1 MRKLGVSIYPEK
13 STVEEIFAYLKEMR
27 EIGAT
32 RTFSCLLSV
41 NKPAEEVKEDVL
53 EIEKETVDNS
63 ETVEDAPKTFTQSEV
78 DELIK
83 KRLAKQEKSFDKRMQ
98 EKLDEAEK
106 LRKMNETQKA
116 EYEQEKQKAYIAELE
131 AKINRSGLEREAS
144 KMLSEGGIAVDDK
157 ILGLVVKDTAEST
170 QEAVDSFVALVND
183 LADKKVGEK
192 LKGKTPK
199 KMEDTSAGEITKEQ
213 FNKMGYQSRNELLQ
227 NNPELYHKLKG

>member
-1 MRKLGVSIYPEK
+1 M
-13 STVEEIFAYLKEMR
+13 
-27 EIGAT
+27 
-32 RTFSCLLSV
+32 
-41 NKPAEEVKEDVL
+41 AEEEKNDVL
-53 EIEKETVDNS
+53 ETELDNVDNPA
-63 ETVEDAPKTFTQSEV
+63 EVEGAPKTFTQSEV

-106 LRKMNETQKA
+106 LRQMNETQKA
-116 EYEQEKQKAYIAELE
+116 EYEQEKQKAYIEELE

-170 QEAVDSFVALVND
+170 QEAVEGFVALVNE

-213 FNKMGYQSRNELLQ
+213 FNRMGYQSRNELLQ

>member
-1 MRKLGVSIYPEK
+1 MAEK
-13 STVEEIFAYLKEMR
+13 
-27 EIGAT
+27 
-32 RTFSCLLSV
+32 
-41 NKPAEEVKEDVL
+41 VKEVVL
-53 EIEKETVDNS
+53 ENEEESVDNS

-106 LRKMNETQKA
+106 LRAMNESQKA
-116 EYEQEKQKAYIAELE
+116 EYEQEKQRAYIAELE

-170 QEAVDSFVALVND
+170 QEAVESFVALVND

-213 FNKMGYQSRNELLQ
+213 FKKMGVRSRNELLER
-227 NNPELYHKLKG
+227 NPELYNRLRG

>member
-1 MRKLGVSIYPEK
+1 MAENIKEPVVEPELEQA
-13 STVEEIFAYLKEMR
+13 SAQEEEK
-27 EIGAT
+27 AT
-32 RTFSCLLSV
+32 
-41 NKPAEEVKEDVL
+41 E
-53 EIEKETVDNS
+53 
-63 ETVEDAPKTFTQSEV
+63 KTFTQSQL
-78 DELIK
+78 DEIIQK
-83 KRLAKQEKSFDKRMQ
+83 EKAKAKRSAEKEYQAKM
-98 EKLDEAEK
+98 DEAEK
-106 LRKMNETQKA
+106 LRKMNEVQKA

-144 KMLSEGGIAVDDK
+144 KMLSEGGIVVDDK
-157 ILGLVVKDTAEST
+157 ILSIVVKDTAEST
-170 QEAVDSFVALVND
+170 QEAVEGFVALVNE

>member
-1 MRKLGVSIYPEK
+1 MAEEQKI
-13 STVEEIFAYLKEMR
+13 TVEEPKE
-27 EIGAT
+27 EQVDT
-32 RTFSCLLSV
+32 QQ
-41 NKPAEEVKEDVL
+41 EVEST
-53 EIEKETVDNS
+53 E
-63 ETVEDAPKTFTQSEV
+63 KTFTQSQL
-78 DELIK
+78 DEIIQK
-83 KRLAKQEKSFDKRMQ
+83 EKAKAKRSAEKEYQAKM
-98 EKLDEAEK
+98 DEAEK
-106 LRKMNETQKA
+106 LRQMNETQKA

-170 QEAVDSFVALVND
+170 QESVESFVALVND

-199 KMEDTSAGEITKEQ
+199 KMEDVSAGEITKEQ
-213 FNKMGYQSRNELLQ
+213 FNRMGYQSRNELLQ

>member
-1 MRKLGVSIYPEK
+1 M
-13 STVEEIFAYLKEMR
+13 
-27 EIGAT
+27 
-32 RTFSCLLSV
+32 
-41 NKPAEEVKEDVL
+41 AEEVKEVVL
-53 EIEKETVDNS
+53 ENEKESVDNS
-63 ETVEDAPKTFTQSEV
+63 ETVDDAPKTFTQSEV

-106 LRKMNETQKA
+106 LRAMNETQKA
-116 EYEQEKQKAYIAELE
+116 EYEQEKQREYIAELE

-144 KMLSEGGIAVDDK
+144 KMLSEGGIVADEK
-157 ILGLVVKDTAEST
+157 ILGLVVKDTAEAT
-170 QEAVDSFVALVND
+170 QEAVESFVALVND

>member
-1 MRKLGVSIYPEK
+1 M
-13 STVEEIFAYLKEMR
+13 
-27 EIGAT
+27 
-32 RTFSCLLSV
+32 
-41 NKPAEEVKEDVL
+41 AEEVKEDVL

-106 LRKMNETQKA
+106 LRAMNESQKA
-116 EYEQEKQKAYIAELE
+116 EYEQEKQRAYIELE

-144 KMLSEGGIAVDDK
+144 KMLSGGGIIVDDK
-157 ILGLVVKDTAEST
+157 ILGLVVKDTAEKT
-170 QEAVDSFVALVND
+170 QEAVESFVALVND

>member
-1 MRKLGVSIYPEK
+1 MA
-13 STVEEIFAYLKEMR
+13 EEIKEPVV
-27 EIGAT
+27 E
-32 RTFSCLLSV
+32 
-41 NKPAEEVKEDVL
+41 P
-53 EIEKETVDNS
+53 EIEQASGQEEEKTTE
-63 ETVEDAPKTFTQSEV
+63 KTFTQSQL
-78 DELIK
+78 DEIIQK
-83 KRLAKQEKSFDKRMQ
+83 EKAKAKRSAEKEYQAKM
-98 EKLDEAEK
+98 DEAEK
-106 LRKMNETQKA
+106 LRKMNEVQKA
-116 EYEQEKQKAYIAELE
+116 EYEQEKQRAYIAELE

>member
-1 MRKLGVSIYPEK
+1 M
-13 STVEEIFAYLKEMR
+13 
-27 EIGAT
+27 
-32 RTFSCLLSV
+32 
-41 NKPAEEVKEDVL
+41 AEEEKNDVL
-53 EIEKETVDNS
+53 ETELDNVDNPA
-63 ETVEDAPKTFTQSEV
+63 EVDNAPKTFTQSEV

-106 LRKMNETQKA
+106 LRQMNETQKA
-116 EYEQEKQKAYIAELE
+116 EYEQEKQRAYIAELE

-144 KMLSEGGIAVDDK
+144 KMLSEGGIVADEK
-157 ILGLVVKDTAEST
+157 ILGIVVKDTAERT
-170 QEAVDSFVALVND
+170 QEAVESFVALVNE

-227 NNPELYHKLKG
+227 NNPELYRKLKG

>member
-1 MRKLGVSIYPEK
+1 MAEEQKT
-13 STVEEIFAYLKEMR
+13 TVEEPKE
-27 EIGAT
+27 EQVDT
-32 RTFSCLLSV
+32 QQ
-41 NKPAEEVKEDVL
+41 EVEST
-53 EIEKETVDNS
+53 EKI
-63 ETVEDAPKTFTQSEV
+63 FTQSEV
-78 DELIK
+78 DDLIK

-106 LRKMNETQKA
+106 LRQMNEAQKA
-116 EYEQEKQKAYIAELE
+116 EYEQEKQRAYIAELE

-170 QEAVDSFVALVND
+170 QEAVESFVTLVND

-213 FNKMGYQSRNELLQ
+213 FNRMGYQSRNELLQ

>member
-1 MRKLGVSIYPEK
+1 MA
-13 STVEEIFAYLKEMR
+13 EEI
-27 EIGAT
+27 
-32 RTFSCLLSV
+32 
-41 NKPAEEVKEDVL
+41 
-53 EIEKETVDNS
+53 KETV
-63 ETVEDAPKTFTQSEV
+63 VEPEIEQASGQEEEKTTEKTFTQSQL
-78 DELIK
+78 DEIIQK
-83 KRLAKQEKSFDKRMQ
+83 EKAKAKRSAEKEYQAKM
-98 EKLDEAEK
+98 DEAEK
-106 LRKMNETQKA
+106 LRKMNEVQKA

-170 QEAVDSFVALVND
+170 QEAVESFVALVND

-227 NNPELYHKLKG
+227 NNPELYRKLKG

>member
-1 MRKLGVSIYPEK
+1 MA
-13 STVEEIFAYLKEMR
+13 EEI
-27 EIGAT
+27 
-32 RTFSCLLSV
+32 
-41 NKPAEEVKEDVL
+41 
-53 EIEKETVDNS
+53 KETV
-63 ETVEDAPKTFTQSEV
+63 VEPEIEQASGQEEEKTTEKTFTQSQL
-78 DELIK
+78 DEIIQK
-83 KRLAKQEKSFDKRMQ
+83 EKAKAKRSAEKEYQAKM
-98 EKLDEAEK
+98 DEAEK
-106 LRKMNETQKA
+106 LRKMNEVQKA
-116 EYEQEKQKAYIAELE
+116 EYEQEKQRAYIAELE

-170 QEAVDSFVALVND
+170 QEAVEGFVALVNE

-199 KMEDTSAGEITKEQ
+199 KMEDTTAGEITKEQ

>member
-1 MRKLGVSIYPEK
+1 M
-13 STVEEIFAYLKEMR
+13 
-27 EIGAT
+27 
-32 RTFSCLLSV
+32 
-41 NKPAEEVKEDVL
+41 AEEEKNDVL
-53 EIEKETVDNS
+53 ETELDNVDNPA
-63 ETVEDAPKTFTQSEV
+63 EVEGAPKTFTQSEV

-106 LRKMNETQKA
+106 LRQMNETQKA

-144 KMLSEGGIAVDDK
+144 KMLSEGGIVADDK
-157 ILGLVVKDTAEST
+157 ILGIVVKDTAERT
-170 QEAVDSFVALVND
+170 QEAVESFVALVNE

-199 KMEDTSAGEITKEQ
+199 KMEDTTAGEITKEQ

-227 NNPELYHKLKG
+227 NNPELYRKLKG

>member
-1 MRKLGVSIYPEK
+1 M
-13 STVEEIFAYLKEMR
+13 
-27 EIGAT
+27 
-32 RTFSCLLSV
+32 
-41 NKPAEEVKEDVL
+41 AEEVKEDVL

-106 LRKMNETQKA
+106 LRAMNESQKA
-116 EYEQEKQKAYIAELE
+116 EYEQEKQRAYIAELE

-144 KMLSEGGIAVDDK
+144 KMLSEGGIVADDK
-157 ILGLVVKDTAEST
+157 ILGLIVKDTAERT
-170 QEAVDSFVALVND
+170 QEAVESFVALVND

-227 NNPELYHKLKG
+227 NNPELYRKLKG

>member
-1 MRKLGVSIYPEK
+1 M
-13 STVEEIFAYLKEMR
+13 
-27 EIGAT
+27 
-32 RTFSCLLSV
+32 
-41 NKPAEEVKEDVL
+41 AEEVKEDVL

-106 LRKMNETQKA
+106 LRAMNESQKA
-116 EYEQEKQKAYIAELE
+116 EYEQEKQRAYIAELE

-144 KMLSEGGIAVDDK
+144 KMLSEGGIVTDDK
-157 ILGLVVKDTAEST
+157 ILGLVVKDTAEAT
-170 QEAVDSFVALVND
+170 QEAVESFVALVND
-183 LADKKVGEK
+183 LADRKVGEK

>member
-1 MRKLGVSIYPEK
+1 MAENEK
-13 STVEEIFAYLKEMR
+13 
-27 EIGAT
+27 
-32 RTFSCLLSV
+32 
-41 NKPAEEVKEDVL
+41 EVVL
-53 EIEKETVDNS
+53 ENEEETVDNS
-63 ETVEDAPKTFTQSEV
+63 ETVEDTPKTFTQSEV

-106 LRKMNETQKA
+106 LRQMNETQKA
-116 EYEQEKQKAYIAELE
+116 EYEQEKQRAYIAELE

-170 QEAVDSFVALVND
+170 QEAVESFVALVND

>member
-1 MRKLGVSIYPEK
+1 M
-13 STVEEIFAYLKEMR
+13 
-27 EIGAT
+27 
-32 RTFSCLLSV
+32 
-41 NKPAEEVKEDVL
+41 AEEVKEDVL
-53 EIEKETVDNS
+53 EIEKETVDNP

-106 LRKMNETQKA
+106 LRAMNESQKA
-116 EYEQEKQKAYIAELE
+116 EYEQEKQRAYIAELE

-144 KMLSEGGIAVDDK
+144 KMLSEGGIVADEK
-157 ILGLVVKDTAEST
+157 ILGIVVKDTAERT
-170 QEAVDSFVALVND
+170 QEAVESFVALVNE

-227 NNPELYHKLKG
+227 NNPELYRKLKG

>member
-1 MRKLGVSIYPEK
+1 MAEEQKT
-13 STVEEIFAYLKEMR
+13 TVEEPELEQSS
-27 EIGAT
+27 T
-32 RTFSCLLSV
+32 Q
-41 NKPAEEVKEDVL
+41 EEKTTE
-53 EIEKETVDNS
+53 
-63 ETVEDAPKTFTQSEV
+63 KTFTQSQL
-78 DELIK
+78 DEIIQK
-83 KRLAKQEKSFDKRMQ
+83 EKAKAKRSAEKEYQAKM
-98 EKLDEAEK
+98 DEAEK
-106 LRKMNETQKA
+106 LRQMNEAQKA

-170 QEAVDSFVALVND
+170 QEAVESFVALVND

-199 KMEDTSAGEITKEQ
+199 KMEDTSASEITKEQ